1 MSSINYYAV
10 FNTKL
15 IDFLEDLGGVLGS
28 VPDYKT
34 LVASAKFLARMNE
47 RQNAKLFVQYV
58 SGPYSQEIMD
68 RNESFFVDREY
79 KEASDANAGDIVQLL
94 KGVWTNLAVQDK
106 DSIWAHLHMLVTI
119 AGRLPS
125 V

>member
-1 MSSINYYAV
+1 MAGAGVNYYAV

-15 IDFLEDLGGVLGS
+15 LDFLEDLSSVLGH

-47 RQNAKLFVQYV
+47 RQNAKLFMQFV
-58 SGPYSQEIMD
+58 SGPYKKEIMEM
-68 RNESFFVDREY
+68 NESFFVEHEY
-79 KEASDANAGDIVQLL
+79 KEATDANAGDIVQLL
-94 KGVWTNLAVQDK
+94 KGVWENLAKDDR

-119 AGRLPS
+119 TGRL
-125 V
+125 